1 MRFVMLSVLL
11 VSVSLLAEDAP
22 APAQPVA
29 PPTPASAPAA
39 KPAVAAPPA
48 SAQRPMMPFP
58 PGFGRSQNPDWDNA
72 VERLRA
78 FPAPGELS
86 NDRLQA
92 SVADVFA
99 LTPEQKSA
107 VAALTKDYEK
117 ALLEKAS
124 KLEQEMKALR
134 DEQEAKIVALLPAD
148 KRDSAKKALEFSHA
162 HWMPRTERD
171 AAQRKE
177 SMAAQ
182 QDLMKVPVAERGAKM
197 QEWNRAARAKQ
208 DAEAE
213 ETVKAIKAEDAER
226 LDKANRMR
234 MPAMPARPAQPAARG
249 WWAKPRPRVSKRP
262 NILLNS
268 SGCCPPG
275 FPRISIPQNI
285 G

>member
-72 VERLRA
+72 VERMRS

-99 LTPEQKSA
+99 LAPEQKA
-107 VAALTKDYEK
+107 TAMALTKDYEK
-117 ALLEKAS
+117 ALLEKAA

-134 DEQEAKIVALLPAD
+134 DEREAKLVALLPAD
-148 KRDSAKKALEFSHA
+148 KQDAARKALEFSHA
-162 HWMPRTERD
+162 HWAPRSERD

-182 QDLMKVPVAERGAKM
+182 QEFAKLPAAERGAKM
-197 QEWNRAARAKQ
+197 QEWSKAARAKQ

-213 ETVKAIKAEDAER
+213 ETIKAIKALLAPEEADR

-234 MPAMPARPAQPAARG
+234 MPMMPTMPSRPAQPTAAPQAG
-249 WWAKPRPRVSKRP
+249 P
-262 NILLNS
+262 NAQ
-268 SGCCPPG
+268 PAQAAPAPQQPG
-275 FPRISIPQNI
+275 K
-285 G
+285 